1 MNIGFLYI
9 IIVMIFL
16 GISIPVGDYAMET
29 IPVWLFTALTLTVS
43 SIILLPAAK
52 IYDKVEWKNLG
63 VKNYYGIFMQALF
76 TCVLYTV
83 FLLYGLSYTNV
94 IAAGVIN
101 SMVPAIVLLLSF
113 LLLGER
119 LNIRKII
126 AISLAV
132 FAVLIMEVVGV
143 RAVGEASWLGNI
155 FMILAVTS
163 LAMFYVYA
171 KKFAVQIP
179 PLTMSAGLC
188 VMGLFMTLPMAVFE
202 SLTFDWES
210 ITAITWATI
219 VAYAFSGWVLAYTF
233 TYLGMPKVPAST
245 VGMAT
250 AIIPITATVFAVSF
264 LGETLRVVDGV
275 ALVLVIISIFI
286 AESKDNTDNA
296 LENSRMEEISYNSEE
311 QVNET
316 K

>member
-9 IIVMIFL
+9 IIVMILL

-52 IYDKVEWKNLG
+52 IYDKVVWKTLG
-63 VKNYYGIFMQALF
+63 TKYYYGIFMQALF

-132 FAVLIMEVVGV
+132 CAVLIMEVVGV
-143 RAVGEASWLGNI
+143 RVVGEASWMGNI

-210 ITAITWATI
+210 LTAITWAII

-250 AIIPITATVFAVSF
+250 AIIPVTATVFAVSF

-286 AESKDNTDNA
+286 AESKDNTDKA
-296 LENSRMEEISYNSEE
+296 LENSRMEGISYNSEE